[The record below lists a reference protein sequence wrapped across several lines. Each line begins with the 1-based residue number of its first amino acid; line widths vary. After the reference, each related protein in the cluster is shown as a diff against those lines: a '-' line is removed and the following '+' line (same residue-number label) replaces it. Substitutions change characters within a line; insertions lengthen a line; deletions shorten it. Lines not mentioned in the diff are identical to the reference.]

1 MFIYT
6 FASFELAE
14 RTSIMRTANFVG
26 LISAV
31 LIGVIGVSLATTVV
45 GAAEDVLD
53 ITDLATN
60 FPLVATITPFIP
72 VVYIA
77 AVMGLVGGI
86 GYLSVRPKRG

>member
-1 MFIYT
+1 
-6 FASFELAE
+6 
-14 RTSIMRTANFVG
+14 MRTANFVG

-60 FPLVATITPFIP
+60 FPLDATITPFIP